1 MVSSNSFLK
10 TWKQATSF
18 RSKRRISKIPG
29 ENNVKQKVWGIV
41 RVFVKITINIC
52 LRDFIFKIEKNKV
65 WLDR

>member
-1 MVSSNSFLK
+1 
-10 TWKQATSF
+10 
-18 RSKRRISKIPG
+18 
-29 ENNVKQKVWGIV
+29 VWGIV